1 MAMIE
6 KNKYE
11 LMVII
16 KPLLPEN
23 VRMGVE
29 SKIIETLE
37 TAEGKVTKTDVWGK
51 RHLAYRMQKH
61 TEGFFVVY
69 NFETAPADLAN
80 IEKVLK
86 LNKDI
91 LRYLLINTD
100 N

>member
-1 MAMIE
+1 MTDI
-6 KNKYE
+6 NKYE

-37 TAEGKVTKTDVWGK
+37 TADGKVTKTDVWGK
-51 RHLAYRMQKH
+51 RHLAYRMKKH
-61 TEGFFVVY
+61 TEGFYIVY
-69 NFETAPADLAN
+69 EFETRSVDIAN
-80 IEKVLK
+80 IEKILK

>member
-1 MAMIE
+1 MTE

-37 TAEGKVTKTDVWGK
+37 ASEGKVLKTDVWGK
-51 RHLAYRMQKH
+51 RHLAYRMKKH
-61 TEGFFVVY
+61 TEGYYIVY
-69 NFETAPADLAN
+69 EFETTPAEIAN
-80 IEKVLK
+80 IEKALK

-91 LRYLLINTD
+91 LRYLLNNEEI
-100 N
+100 

>member
-1 MAMIE
+1 MNE
-6 KNKYE
+6 KNRYE

-37 TAEGKVTKTDVWGK
+37 SGEGKVLKTDVWGK
-51 RHLAYRMQKH
+51 RHLAYRMKKH
-61 TEGFFVVY
+61 TEGYYTVY
-69 NFETAPADLAN
+69 EFETTPSEIAN
-80 IEKVLK
+80 IETVLK

-91 LRYLLINTD
+91 LRFLLINRD
-100 N
+100 RE